1 MAIQEA
7 RPKRSIGRLS
17 EIAQVA
23 VRHGF
28 GYFLR
33 KHRLG
38 DLVPWGD
45 KDGVEAAVSD
55 RGRRLREMLDELGP
69 TFVKFGQLLST
80 RPDVVPP
87 DIVVELRGL
96 QDDVKPFPFAQVR
109 AVLEDELQLSVEQA
123 FLEFDELPIASA
135 SIGQVHR
142 AVLPDGREV
151 AVKVQRPAASSQ
163 IEADLGLLYQA
174 ARLLKERVRALEFI
188 DPEELV
194 DEFARSIRL
203 ELDYG
208 HEARNAETFRRN
220 FARSDDVVVPRVIR
234 QYSTA
239 RVLTLEYLRG
249 KKISELDLPSM
260 RPDERRDIAYR
271 MADTWMTMVFRH
283 GFFHADPHPANI
295 FVLETGELGLV
306 DFGQAGKL
314 TDEDMTRLTKLF
326 VDAATENVDAIPRRL
341 RELGVRYAPEREEEF
356 RGEIRTLFD
365 RYYGSRLSDIDPLQV
380 IREGFQL
387 IYAMNLRLPSRF
399 VMLDKA
405 IATLASVGGEVYPD
419 FNVFEVAARG
429 AAARLDSARAP
440 LPGARRARAD
450 AGRNLPDQVRQPGS
464 RPARRA
470 HRPGLEPALG
480 GARRP
485 RRARR
490 LVHRRSVRG
499 GGTARSRPAHPLLP
513 RIRRVGRVRPLAHLG
528 RHAPRAPLT
537 LLVEAALAWGRL
549 DTVPPQRTSGARTEP
564 RLASPAWRARSSS
577 QSRSPRPGSISAGS
591 CATTAS
597 TSSEPRAGARRSIS
611 SSVRGPTSCSSRS
624 STCVSGFVGASRGG
638 PGIGTCR

>member
-1 MAIQEA
+1 MATREA
-7 RPKRSIGRLS
+7 RPQRSLGRLT

-33 KHRLG
+33 RHRLG
-38 DLVPWGD
+38 DLVPWGERD
-45 KDGVEAAVSD
+45 PPEATGSD

-87 DIVVELRGL
+87 DIVTELRGL
-96 QDDVKPFPFAQVR
+96 QDDVKPFSFDQVR
-109 AVLEDELQLSVEQA
+109 LVLEAELELEVEQA

-151 AVKVQRPAASSQ
+151 AVKVQRPAAPNQ

-188 DPEELV
+188 DPQELV

-208 HEARNAETFRRN
+208 HEARNAETFHRN
-220 FARSDDVVVPRVIR
+220 FARDDDVVVPRVIR
-234 QYSTA
+234 QYSTM

-249 KKISELDLPSM
+249 TKVSELDLEAM
-260 RPDERRDIAYR
+260 RPDERRAVAYR

-314 TDEDMTRLTKLF
+314 TDEDMTRLTRLF
-326 VDAATENVDAIPRRL
+326 VDAATENIDAIPRRL
-341 RELGVRYAPEREEEF
+341 KELGVRYAPEREDEF
-356 RGEIRTLFD
+356 RDELRTLFD
-365 RYYGSRLSDIDPLQV
+365 RYFGVRLSDIDPLQV
-380 IREGFQL
+380 IREAFQL
-387 IYAMNLRLPSRF
+387 IYSLNLRLPSRF

-419 FNVFEVAARG
+419 FNVFEVAKPYARG
-429 AAARLDSARAP
+429 LLADRFHPKVVAQRARIEAAAIGSIAREFP
-440 LPGARRARAD
+440 Y
-450 AGRNLPDQVRQPGS
+450 Q
-464 RPARRA
+464 A
-470 HRPGLEPALG
+470 HDVLERMRDGTFQIKFDNPGLDELDDHIDKASNRLSVALVVLG
-480 GARRP
+480 GLVGSSIIGVFAKSGPHIMGLHVLSVAGFMLSGTFGLWLIWGIAR
-485 RRARR
+485 
-490 LVHRRSVRG
+490 H
-499 GGTARSRPAHPLLP
+499 
-513 RIRRVGRVRPLAHLG
+513 
-528 RHAPRAPLT
+528 
-537 LLVEAALAWGRL
+537 GRL
-549 DTVPPQRTSGARTEP
+549 
-564 RLASPAWRARSSS
+564 
-577 QSRSPRPGSISAGS
+577 
-591 CATTAS
+591 
-597 TSSEPRAGARRSIS
+597 
-611 SSVRGPTSCSSRS
+611 
-624 STCVSGFVGASRGG
+624 
-638 PGIGTCR
+638 